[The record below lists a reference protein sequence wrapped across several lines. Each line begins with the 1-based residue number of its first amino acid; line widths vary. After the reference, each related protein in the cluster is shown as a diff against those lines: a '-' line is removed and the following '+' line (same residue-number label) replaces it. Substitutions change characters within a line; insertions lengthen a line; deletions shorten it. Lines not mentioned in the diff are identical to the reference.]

1 MWRSGVTGNITEST
15 LRFHIGANSTGSEY
29 GLDSDPVPKKS
40 LSTEVPRTPLQVD
53 FSPDGSYFATI
64 TKYHDKRSQHN
75 DQKSDT
81 EMHVWFRDPFS
92 DLIPSKHSYDE
103 QFRMTENWES
113 IFLPHPCNVCSF
125 SWRHTSRYLPSG
137 WIANVLLTASEDN
150 LCRVWIEV
158 STNHSNLSNTYKGI
172 NSLLS
177 KSISKNEPEIPKTS
191 ISSDATFPQGRVW
204 LENVDPKNAHL
215 IPRISV
221 SGNKISSTT
230 MKVRLPLGHLTD
242 IPFKTKNTSDPVNQS
257 HESST
262 QYLTLE
268 LPNCFLTHPILKHF
282 LDLWLTD
289 PLSNIEVDYGSQ
301 LSSSTIKIDDKKFN
315 YTQNIFPQF
324 VFTTSLPLD
333 SFPELCNLSSPNDS
347 QVGRLVVHWFNNKE
361 YRLSTQLES
370 FLKDTISRILAI
382 PTHIAL
388 DNTSNINNS
397 NNNFMT
403 PELLD
408 QIALMDQTVFRLLS
422 ELQHAPD
429 VAFAIHP
436 LDGSL
441 IVWYI
446 HGLDLSIPNPE
457 GIRTHKVIIP
467 YESSFNRDHKFG
479 YESSFIITPNI
490 NNRLTQVTC
499 SIRSRLHQVIPFDA
513 AHSLTSKLF
522 TYLTT
527 DNSKHF
533 MNYFH
538 NENIMNQQKLQNLS
552 DTTEITN
559 KYLIT
564 INYQDYLNIFCHLF
578 LLQYTI
584 RQCLLK
590 WSKISMKLMNSNN
603 SNNNSNQK
611 NTLKQLKQTV
621 LKPILSSLAQIH
633 LNSTTFQARTPNS
646 SHVAMITMHTNGSL
660 RYWRIDVSESSHYQ
674 WIVGVSSCARLSGHR
689 FHTNIIVPHPI
700 LPLALSTSHYEHKL
714 EKLPIDESTI
724 TTTSSP
730 YNSINKDNEKI
741 TNYSEIILWYV
752 SSVGPLTTGYTSSLL
767 SNYQFHCS
775 QHATTNN
782 SNNNTDSE
790 LYNNQF
796 ITTDIKGPGNI
807 SSNGGISEVARLIFS
822 NISSNTSLTFKYI
835 AWFPCQ
841 VTTTATSYPV
851 ALFVAS
857 LDGNH
862 DDDDNNNNKNEQ
874 NNDQLGL
881 FLTFSKFKQINNKSV
896 LDEKIKQDQQ
906 NHLLHSSLNSDTLG
920 CIIQLN
926 YKLPYSSQIENYEN
940 FNAETLILHVFPSE
954 LIMSK
959 SESCKPINTVL
970 TNTTDQMESSTKSDM
985 NSLSTFL
992 IVRMTRYNLRN
1003 ETSNSSVV
1011 LTSCSEVCV
1020 FLFLYNMV

>member
-1 MWRSGVTGNITEST
+1 MLTNPLKLFWSFSDHLSLPSKAEVLCLSWSHRPCFQFPNSGLLAGLNDGSLFMWRSGVTGNITEST
-15 LRFHIGANSTGSEY
+15 LRFHIGANSTDSEY

-40 LSTEVPRTPLQVD
+40 LSTEVPSTPLQVD

-75 DQKSDT
+75 DHQSDT
-81 EMHVWFRDPFS
+81 EMHIWFRDPFS
-92 DLIPSKHSYDE
+92 DLIPSKHRYDE

-158 STNHSNLSNTYKGI
+158 STSHPNLSSTHKSI

-177 KSISKNEPEIPKTS
+177 KSISKNDPEIP
-191 ISSDATFPQGRVW
+191 
-204 LENVDPKNAHL
+204 
-215 IPRISV
+215 
-221 SGNKISSTT
+221 ISSTT
-230 MKVRLPLGHLTD
+230 VKVRLPLGHLTD
-242 IPFKTKNTSDPVNQS
+242 IPFKTKITSDPVNQL

-315 YTQNIFPQF
+315 YTQNTFPQF

-527 DNSKHF
+527 DNSKNF

-603 SNNNSNQK
+603 NNSDSSNQK

-621 LKPILSSLAQIH
+621 LKPILSSLAQVLLCFLLVH
-633 LNSTTFQARTPNS
+633 CN
-646 SHVAMITMHTNGSL
+646 
-660 RYWRIDVSESSHYQ
+660 YQ

-714 EKLPIDESTI
+714 EKLPNNESTI
-724 TTTSSP
+724 TTTSP
-730 YNSINKDNEKI
+730 YNSINKDNKKI

-767 SNYQFHCS
+767 SNYQFRCS
-775 QHATTNN
+775 QHATN
-782 SNNNTDSE
+782 NNNTDSE

-796 ITTDIKGPGNI
+796 TTTDIKGPGNI

-862 DDDDNNNNKNEQ
+862 DNNSHTNNKNEQ
-874 NNDQLGL
+874 NNDRLGL
-881 FLTFSKFKQINNKSV
+881 FLTFSKFKQINNKS
-896 LDEKIKQDQQ
+896 K
-906 NHLLHSSLNSDTLG
+906 
-920 CIIQLN
+920 
-926 YKLPYSSQIENYEN
+926 N

-970 TNTTDQMESSTKSDM
+970 TNPTDQMESFTKSDM

-992 IVRMTRYNLRN
+992 IVRMTRYNSRD
-1003 ETSNSSVV
+1003 ETANSSVI
-1011 LTSCSEVCV
+1011 LTSCNEVCV
-1020 FLFLYNMV
+1020 FMFLYNMV